1 MSVSP
6 ILKTCGGEQPIE
18 PNQNTNGSLRT
29 TQTCSNM
36 LNTKEN
42 FCINESTESRDQ
54 SMDEDS
60 HSTTSSKSYSTQE
73 IAAGASQQNVNTPT
87 TEDIE
92 CNTNC
97 QNILHPLPH
106 NENKDR
112 QSNTELTDKQNI
124 TESSTSQSY
133 TSSVPLTANK
143 ESGASQC
150 ENANVQQL
158 FRPFSVNTPE
168 TECSN
173 PENPS
178 VNMQNK
184 CLSDKNSS
192 CSRGHVSRSTQR
204 GGARRACSL
213 SVNRS
218 DDISGAGNQATKNP
232 DSAINKQIG
241 SKNRKP
247 AINKQ
252 VTRESGNSQGSKN
265 RSTPNSDTNNHDDG
279 QGP

>member
-1 MSVSP
+1 M
-6 ILKTCGGEQPIE
+6 
-18 PNQNTNGSLRT
+18 
-29 TQTCSNM
+29 
-36 LNTKEN
+36 
-42 FCINESTESRDQ
+42 
-54 SMDEDS
+54 
-60 HSTTSSKSYSTQE
+60 
-73 IAAGASQQNVNTPT
+73 
-87 TEDIE
+87 
-92 CNTNC
+92 
-97 QNILHPLPH
+97 PH
-106 NENKDR
+106 NENKDK

-124 TESSTSQSY
+124 TESS
-133 TSSVPLTANK
+133 PLTANK

-173 PENPS
+173 PENPT

-184 CLSDKNSS
+184 CLPDKNSS
-192 CSRGHVSRSTQR
+192 CETHSSRGHVSRSTQR

-218 DDISGAGNQATKNP
+218 DNISGAGNQATKNP
-232 DSAINKQIG
+232 GSAINKQIG

-252 VTRESGNSQGSKN
+252 VTRESGNSQDSKN